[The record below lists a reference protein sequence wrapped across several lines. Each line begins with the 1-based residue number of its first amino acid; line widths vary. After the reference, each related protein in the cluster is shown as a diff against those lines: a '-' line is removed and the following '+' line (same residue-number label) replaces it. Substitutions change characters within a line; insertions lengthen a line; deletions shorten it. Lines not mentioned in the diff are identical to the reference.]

1 MQRSCIIT
9 RMTAASDKDTAL
21 TLDNIRPVLERIV
34 SFIDEGVII
43 ASARGRVLYHNPS
56 SIELLNLPGDNPI
69 EALNN
74 LNGFDLQSALGDLN
88 DSPATANQIS
98 QFRKFSHQ
106 FDNAGDIRIIEF
118 STGLVSLEDGST
130 RLRLVLLS
138 DRTDQLRLDAILR
151 SHDHFG
157 IITSDP
163 VMQSLTARAHQVARA
178 RAAVLLQGE
187 SGTGKTLFARM
198 IHQLSDRS
206 RGPFIEVNCSAIPEG
221 LVESELF
228 GHVKGA
234 FTGAMQDRPGRFQ
247 AADGGTLFLDEI
259 GEIPL
264 HLQAKL
270 LRAIQEQRFEP
281 VGSDETVQV
290 DVRIIT
296 ACNRG
301 LRDMVR
307 TADFRSDLYYRLA
320 VVALE
325 LPPLRQRPGDI
336 PLLARH
342 FMTRFARFGYP
353 SNIELT
359 ASARRL
365 LLAYHWPGNVRE
377 LENAIEHGIICAV
390 SGKIRAESLPPHLT
404 EAAQASNTATAAAH
418 DSERDRIITALQAAN
433 GVRSAAAASLGI
445 DRSTLWRKMKKYGL
459 Q

>member
-1 MQRSCIIT
+1 MQRFGMMQ
-9 RMTAASDKDTAL
+9 RMTTTADSTPTL

-43 ASARGRVLYHNPS
+43 ASVGGKVLYHNPS

-69 EALNN
+69 QTLHD
-74 LNGFDLQSALGDLN
+74 LNGFDLQSALD
-88 DSPATANQIS
+88 DPAGNSAAPNQIS
-98 QFRKFSHQ
+98 RFRRFSHQ
-106 FDNAGDIRIIEF
+106 YASADQVRIVEF
-118 STGLVSLEDGST
+118 STGLVSLEDGKT

-138 DRTDQLRLDAILR
+138 DRTDQLQLDAILHGR
-151 SHDHFG
+151 DHFG
-157 IITSDP
+157 VITQDP
-163 VMQSLTARAHQVARA
+163 KMRALIARAHQVAGA

-198 IHQLSDRS
+198 IHQLGNRAQ
-206 RGPFIEVNCSAIPEG
+206 GPFIEVNCSAIPEG
-221 LVESELF
+221 LIESELF

-234 FTGAMQDRPGRFQ
+234 FTGATQDRAGRFQ

-270 LRAIQEQRFEP
+270 LRAVQEQRFEP
-281 VGSDETVQV
+281 VGSDQTVSV

-301 LRDMVR
+301 LRDMVQQ
-307 TADFRSDLYYRLA
+307 DGFRSDLYYRLA
-320 VVALE
+320 VVSLE
-325 LPPLRQRPGDI
+325 LPPLRERPGDI

-342 FMTRFARFGYP
+342 FIQRFARFGYP
-353 SNIELT
+353 DNIELT
-359 ASARRL
+359 APARRL

-390 SGKIRAESLPPHLT
+390 SGKIRVESLPPHLQ
-404 EAAQASNTATAAAH
+404 EAVGDGDTGQP
-418 DSERDRIITALQAAN
+418 SERERIIQALQAAN

-445 DRSTLWRKMKKYGL
+445 DRSTLWRKMKKLGI

>member
-1 MQRSCIIT
+1 MVPPLD
-9 RMTAASDKDTAL
+9 SDPAL

-43 ASARGRVLYHNPS
+43 ADARGGVLYHNPS
-56 SIELLNLPGDNPI
+56 SIELLTLPGDNPI
-69 EALNN
+69 ETLSD
-74 LNGFDLQSALGDLN
+74 LNGFDLQNALDQHD
-88 DSPATANQIS
+88 DSTVNANQIS
-98 QFRKFSHQ
+98 RFRKFSHQ
-106 FDNAGDIRIIEF
+106 FDNAGDIRVIEF
-118 STGLVSLEDGST
+118 STGLVSLEDGRT

-138 DRTDQLRLDAILR
+138 NRTDQLRLNAILR
-151 SHDHFG
+151 NHDHFG

-206 RGPFIEVNCSAIPEG
+206 HGPFIEVNCSAIPEN

-234 FTGAMQDRPGRFQ
+234 FTDATQDRPGRFQ
-247 AADGGTLFLDEI
+247 AAHGGTLFLDEI
-259 GEIPL
+259 GEIPF

-281 VGSDETVQV
+281 VGSDNTVQV
-290 DVRIIT
+290 DVRLIT

-301 LRDMVR
+301 LRDMVG
-307 TADFRSDLYYRLA
+307 TTDFRSDLYYRLA
-320 VVALE
+320 VVTLE

-342 FMTRFARFGYP
+342 FMERFSRLGYP
-353 SNIELT
+353 DNIELA

-377 LENAIEHGIICAV
+377 LENAIEHGLICAI
-390 SGKIRAESLPPHLT
+390 SGKIQAESLPPHLI
-404 EAAQASNTATAAAH
+404 EATKTTSPLTVSRQQG
-418 DSERDRIITALQAAN
+418 SERERILAALQAAD
-433 GVRSAAAASLGI
+433 GVRTAAATSLGI

>member
-1 MQRSCIIT
+1 MPP
-9 RMTAASDKDTAL
+9 ASDKDTAL

-43 ASARGRVLYHNPS
+43 ASASGQVLYHNPS

-69 EALNN
+69 DALNN
-74 LNGFDLQSALGDLN
+74 LNGFDLQSALGDLDDTAAN
-88 DSPATANQIS
+88 ANQIS
-98 QFRKFSHQ
+98 RFRKFSHQ
-106 FDNAGDIRIIEF
+106 FDNTGDIRIIEF

-138 DRTDQLRLDAILR
+138 DRTDRLRLEAILS

-234 FTGAMQDRPGRFQ
+234 FTGAIQDRPGRFQ

-281 VGSDETVQV
+281 VGSDETIQV

-336 PLLARH
+336 PLLAQH
-342 FMTRFARFGYP
+342 FMARFSRFGYP
-353 SNIELT
+353 DNIELT

-404 EAAQASNTATAAAH
+404 EAAGASNKLTTIPAE
-418 DSERDRIITALQAAN
+418 DSERERIITALQAAN
-433 GVRSAAAASLGI
+433 GIRSAAAASLGI

>member
-1 MQRSCIIT
+1 M
-9 RMTAASDKDTAL
+9 AHAPDTDPTL

-43 ASARGRVLYHNPS
+43 ADVGGRVLYHNPS

-69 EALNN
+69 EALDD
-74 LNGFDLQSALGDLN
+74 LNGFNLQDALENLDNSAP
-88 DSPATANQIS
+88 SPHQIS
-98 QFRKFSHQ
+98 RFRKFTHQ
-106 FDNAGDIRIIEF
+106 FDGAGNLRIVEF
-118 STGLVSLEDGST
+118 NTGLVSLEDGRT
-130 RLRLVLLS
+130 RLRLVLVS
-138 DRTDQLRLDAILR
+138 DRTDQLHLDAILH

-157 IITSDP
+157 IITNDP
-163 VMQSLTARAHQVARA
+163 TMRALTARAHQVARA

-198 IHQLSDRS
+198 IHQLGDRS

-234 FTGAMQDRPGRFQ
+234 FTGAIQDRPGRFQ
-247 AADGGTLFLDEI
+247 AANGGTLFLDEI

-270 LRAIQEQRFEP
+270 LRAIQDQHFEP
-281 VGSDETVQV
+281 VGSDQTIQV

-325 LPPLRQRPGDI
+325 LPPLRKRSGDI

-342 FMTRFARFGYP
+342 FMHRFSRFGYP
-353 SNIELT
+353 DNLELT

-404 EAAQASNTATAAAH
+404 DTINASNTIATTPEE
-418 DSERDRIITALQAAN
+418 DTERERIIAALHAAN
-433 GVRSAAAASLGI
+433 GVRSTAAASLGI
-445 DRSTLWRKMKKYGL
+445 DRSTLWRKMKRLGL